1 MNLSARTRDISLT
14 GTRSGPVVVPGF
26 GSIGPSR
33 SAHHHWP
40 ERLHTPYAFEIL
52 PRLLLKVLSQFADSD

>member
-14 GTRSGPVVVPGF
+14 GTRSGPAVVLGF

-33 SAHHHWP
+33 SAHRHRL
-40 ERLHTPYAFEIL
+40 ERLHTAYAFRIL
-52 PRLLLKVLSQFADSD
+52 PRLLLKVLSQVADSD